1 MIVAQRRLLEENTWL
16 AAELYKIFAESK
28 QTAYEHA
35 NFATPAYLYFPST
48 DRVRQAAVFGDD
60 PFPFGIAKNRTM
72 LEMLFRNS
80 NEEGLTQKRA
90 KIDEVFFPAL
100 LNT

>member
-1 MIVAQRRLLEENTWL
+1 
-16 AAELYKIFAESK
+16 
-28 QTAYEHA
+28 
-35 NFATPAYLYFPST
+35 
-48 DRVRQAAVFGDD
+48 
-60 PFPFGIAKNRTM
+60 M

-80 NEEGLTQKRA
+80 NEEALTQKRA